1 MIIFIIIRLVIGFA
15 QGSVRQRFRIP
26 NNPGDCPFCGAGGSG
41 RVGEGKMS
49 NRLTKKKKPV
59 DKVIRILM

>member
-26 NNPGDCPFCGAGGSG
+26 NNPGDCPFSGG
-41 RVGEGKMS
+41 GERGYVENKMS
-49 NRLTKKKKPV
+49 NRLTKKKK
-59 DKVIRILM
+59 KK

>member
-26 NNPGDCPFCGAGGSG
+26 NNPGDCPFYGGEERG
-41 RVGEGKMS
+41 YVENKMS
-49 NRLTKKKKPV
+49 NRLTKKKIK
-59 DKVIRILM
+59 

>member
-26 NNPGDCPFCGAGGSG
+26 NNPGDCPFCGSG
-41 RVGEGKMS
+41 EAEGK
-49 NRLTKKKKPV
+49 R
-59 DKVIRILM
+59 RIK